1 MPEDTTNTTVDN
13 QPEVNTEVDNKA
25 TEEEKA
31 LELGKG
37 TEIIRNGEK
46 VTNNDKEGDKTQE
59 KEDTDKKEDKAS
71 KDTPEAVEQD
81 VKEQLK
87 AQEDAKSDLATKGVD
102 YDALAKEYEE
112 NGSLSEESMKRLEGA
127 GYPKSLV
134 QSFIKGF
141 EATVQSYTNAVY
153 KMAGGEKEY
162 ERVCQFIA
170 SLGQPE
176 IDAFNSAI
184 EAGNLTQLGV
194 MMEGYKSRMTA
205 KYGTSNRSILGG
217 AQTQTQGGFTSK
229 EAMVKAMNDP
239 RYGRDMAYTEKVQKM
254 TMQSNFIG

>member
-87 AQEDAKSDLATKGVD
+87 AQEDAKSDLATKAVD

-127 GYPKSLV
+127 GYPKSLALRALKLLFRITLMQCIRWQV
-134 QSFIKGF
+134 AKK
-141 EATVQSYTNAVY
+141 N
-153 KMAGGEKEY
+153 MKEC
-162 ERVCQFIA
+162 V
-170 SLGQPE
+170 SLLLVSDSQKLTHLIQRLKQE
-176 IDAFNSAI
+176 ILHS
-184 EAGNLTQLGV
+184 LV
-194 MMEGYKSRMTA
+194 
-205 KYGTSNRSILGG
+205 
-217 AQTQTQGGFTSK
+217 
-229 EAMVKAMNDP
+229 
-239 RYGRDMAYTEKVQKM
+239 
-254 TMQSNFIG
+254 